1 MPTILLV
8 INPPLD
14 IQIFLCP
21 DTQIK
26 AGNFPNDSWKNEKRI
41 TEINGKYIN
50 FHGRGRC
57 GRLYRDSLGTYLR
70 LVDEIIS

>member
-1 MPTILLV
+1 MIRE
-8 INPPLD
+8 
-14 IQIFLCP
+14 
-21 DTQIK
+21 
-26 AGNFPNDSWKNEKRI
+26 KNEKRI
-41 TEINGKYIN
+41 TELNDKYIN